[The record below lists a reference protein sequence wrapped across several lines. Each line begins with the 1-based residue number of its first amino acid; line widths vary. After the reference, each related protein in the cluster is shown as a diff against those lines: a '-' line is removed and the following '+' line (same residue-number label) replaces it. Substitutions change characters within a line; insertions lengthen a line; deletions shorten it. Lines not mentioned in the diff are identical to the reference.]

1 MRDSVLPFHLPHIDH
16 QEEQAVLRALR
27 SGWLTTGRET
37 HEFEREFAQAVGAR
51 HAVAVNSCTAAL
63 HLALEAAGV
72 GPGDEVIV
80 PTMTFA
86 ASAEVVCYLR
96 ATPVLVDSEPDTLNM
111 DPAKVEQAITAKTKA
126 IMPVHFAGHACDM
139 NALLALARPRG
150 IAVIEDAAHAFPA
163 AYHGQMVG
171 AIGDMTCF
179 SFYATKTITTGEG
192 GMVTTDNEQ
201 VADHIR
207 MMSLHGISK
216 DAWKRYSAEGSWY
229 YEILAPGY
237 KYNLTDMA
245 SALGR
250 VQLLRS
256 PELTDRRTLI
266 AQRYDQAFAGLT
278 ALRTPTCRSDIKHAW
293 HLYVIQLVDREL
305 NLPRDG
311 VIEALTAERIGTSVH
326 FIPLHRHPYYRTTYG
341 YGPTDFPVATRAFE
355 RMISLPIYSR
365 MSDADVEDV
374 IEAVSRVVEKH
385 QGAGKMVGCE
395 PISAGTAS

>member
-1 MRDSVLPFHLPHIDH
+1 MRDSFLPFHLPHIDN

-86 ASAEVVCYLR
+86 ASAEVVSYLR
-96 ATPVLVDSEPDTLNM
+96 ATPVLVDSESDTLNM
-111 DPAKVEQAITAKTKA
+111 DPAQVEQAVTSKTKA
-126 IMPVHFAGHACDM
+126 IMPVHFAGHPCDM

-163 AYHGQMVG
+163 AYDGRMVG

-201 VADHIR
+201 VAEQIR

-216 DAWKRYSAEGSWY
+216 DAWKRYRAEGSWY

-245 SALGR
+245 AALGR
-250 VQLLRS
+250 VQLLKS
-256 PELTDRRTLI
+256 PEFSDRRRRI
-266 AQRYDQAFAGLT
+266 AQRYDEAFAGLT
-278 ALRTPTCRSDIKHAW
+278 ALRTPASRGDIQHAW
-293 HLYVIQLVDREL
+293 HLYVIQLVDGEL
-305 NLPRDG
+305 NLSREG
-311 VIEALTAERIGTSVH
+311 FIEALRAERIGTSVH
-326 FIPLHRHPYYRTTYG
+326 FIPLHLHPYYRSTYG

-355 RMISLPIYSR
+355 RIISLPIYSR
-365 MSDADVEDV
+365 MSDADVADV
-374 IEAVSRVVEKH
+374 IDAVFRIIERH
-385 QGAGKMVGCE
+385 QGTGEVAARESVSAAGG
-395 PISAGTAS
+395 S

>member
-1 MRDSVLPFHLPHIDH
+1 MRDSFLPFHLPHIDN
-16 QEEQAVLRALR
+16 QEAQAVLRALR

-37 HEFEREFAQAVGAR
+37 HEFEREFAQEVGAR
-51 HAVAVNSCTAAL
+51 YAVAVNSCTAAL

-72 GPGDEVIV
+72 GPGDEVIL

-86 ASAEVVCYLR
+86 ASAEVVSYLR

-111 DPAKVEQAITAKTKA
+111 DPAKVEQAITARTKA

-150 IAVIEDAAHAFPA
+150 IAVIEDAAHAFPS

-216 DAWKRYSAEGSWY
+216 DAWKRYRAEGSWY
-229 YEILAPGY
+229 YEIVAPGF
-237 KYNLTDMA
+237 KYNLTDVA

-250 VQLLRS
+250 VQLSRS
-256 PELTDRRTLI
+256 PEFWNRRTRI

-278 ALRTPTCRSDIKHAW
+278 ALRTPTIRSDIKHAW
-293 HLYVIQLVDREL
+293 HLYVIQLVDGEL

-311 VIEALTAERIGTSVH
+311 VIEALKAEGIGTSVH

-341 YGPTDFPVATRAFE
+341 YGPADFPVATRAFE

-365 MSDADVEDV
+365 MSDTDVEDV
-374 IEAVSRVVEKH
+374 IDAVTRVVEKH
-385 QGAGKMVGCE
+385 QGSGETIACE
-395 PISAGTAS
+395 PISAGAAS